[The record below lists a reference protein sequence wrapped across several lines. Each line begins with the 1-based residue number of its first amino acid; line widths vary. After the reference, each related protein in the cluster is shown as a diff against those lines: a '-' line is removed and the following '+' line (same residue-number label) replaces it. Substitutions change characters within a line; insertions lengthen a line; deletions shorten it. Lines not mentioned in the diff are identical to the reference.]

1 MNTPAKIV
9 KKSDLKNYFPGKKS
23 DLKTMNNEQ

>member
-9 KKSDLKNYFPGKKS
+9 KKSDLKNYFSGKKS
-23 DLKTMNNEQ
+23 DRTYEDLSE